1 MSATQNSYPHPLIER
16 YASAEMAEVFS
27 PARQARVWRDLWIAL
42 AETEREMG
50 VDVPEEA
57 IAAMRAARDEVDL
70 SRVAEIEAELRHD
83 VMAHVHHFGE
93 LAPKA
98 KAFIHLGATSCFVTD
113 NAGLIQLRQGLE
125 IVRARL
131 IVAIAAH
138 AGFADRW
145 KELPTLGYTHWQ
157 PAQPTTV
164 GKRATLWLHDLL
176 LDLEQVDAVL
186 GELRFRGARGTTGT
200 EDSFLELLGDGNKVD
215 ELNDRLARR
224 FGFPGTYDVVGQTY
238 PRKVDHRVL
247 AVLAG
252 IGASTAKFGGD
263 IRLLQSFG
271 EIEEPF
277 GSRQIGS
284 SAMPYKRN
292 PMRSERICALARHLC
307 GLEIDASWT
316 ASVQGLERTL
326 DDSANRRIAISDAFL
341 CADAIL
347 QLAGNV
353 ASGLVVHEAVIAAR
367 LSKALPFLV
376 VERIL
381 IAGVAKGGD
390 RQDLHERLRRHA
402 MDARTRLD
410 EGSSD
415 NDFFDRVA
423 DDDAIELTRTELEKL
438 ADPAALIGRAPV
450 QVERLLR
457 GRVDALLKA
466 AKPEELGPTELR
478 V

>member
-1 MSATQNSYPHPLIER
+1 
-16 YASAEMAEVFS
+16 
-27 PARQARVWRDLWIAL
+27 
-42 AETEREMG
+42 
-50 VDVPEEA
+50 
-57 IAAMRAARDEVDL
+57 
-70 SRVAEIEAELRHD
+70 
-83 VMAHVHHFGE
+83 
-93 LAPKA
+93 
-98 KAFIHLGATSCFVTD
+98 
-113 NAGLIQLRQGLE
+113 LIQLRQGLE
-125 IVRARL
+125 IVRSRL
-131 IVAIAAH
+131 IAAIAVM

-145 KELPTLGYTHWQ
+145 KGLPTLGYTHLQ

-164 GKRATLWLHDLL
+164 GKRATLWLQDLL
-176 LDLEQVDAVL
+176 LDLDQVDAVL

-200 EDSFLELLGDGNKVD
+200 EDSFLQLLGEGKKVD
-215 ELNDRLARR
+215 ELNQRLAAR
-224 FGFPGTYDVVGQTY
+224 FGFADVYDVVGQTY

-263 IRLLQSFG
+263 VRILQSFG

-277 GSRQIGS
+277 GTRQIGS

-307 GLEIDASWT
+307 ALEIDTSWT

-347 QLAGNV
+347 QIVSNV

-367 LSKALPFLV
+367 LARALPFLI

-381 IAGVAKGGD
+381 IAGVARGGD
-390 RQDLHERLRRHA
+390 RQDLHERLRKHA

-410 EGSSD
+410 EGAPD
-415 NDFFDRVA
+415 NDFFDRVTA
-423 DDDAIELTRTELEKL
+423 DGAIDLTTADLERL
-438 ADPAALIGRAPV
+438 ADPAALVGRAPS
-450 QVERLLR
+450 QVDRFLE
-457 GRVDALLKA
+457 GRVASVLKNV
-466 AKPEELGPTELR
+466 KPEDLGSADLR